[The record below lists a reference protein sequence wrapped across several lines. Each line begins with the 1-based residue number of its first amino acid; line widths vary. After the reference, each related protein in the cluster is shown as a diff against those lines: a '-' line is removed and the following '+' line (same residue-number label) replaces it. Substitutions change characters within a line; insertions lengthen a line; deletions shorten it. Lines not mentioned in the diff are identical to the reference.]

1 MTSGRIDNWRS
12 EPGRW
17 SHRIIKSRRKNGE
30 SLRRTKS
37 VDGSTELDAI
47 HEAPLEAEEDVK
59 VEVESIEEEPSI
71 DETQVRTLN
80 PRCTNFFLF
89 N

>member
-17 SHRIIKSRRKNGE
+17 SHRIIKSRRKNAE

-47 HEAPLEAEEDVK
+47 HEAPLEVVEDAK

-71 DETQVRTLN
+71 DETQVQHI
-80 PRCTNFFLF
+80 
-89 N
+89 